1 MRYKMSSS
9 CNPLLSL
16 GLSRSSPGTRY
27 KMTSPGLPGGCNNWG
42 AIFWVVQRLTMEG
55 FPMHKRPISLAKLRK
70 VPQQF
75 SWVDQRLVRERYIDQ
90 LSPQACALY
99 LLLVTV
105 ADAQGLSY
113 YADPSLCQ
121 RLSLTDPE
129 LHQARQALITL
140 GLVAYQRPLY
150 QVLALDADP
159 SRATPSVAPVAADDD
174 PVDIK
179 AVFARIW
186 EVLT

>member
-1 MRYKMSSS
+1 
-9 CNPLLSL
+9 
-16 GLSRSSPGTRY
+16 
-27 KMTSPGLPGGCNNWG
+27 
-42 AIFWVVQRLTMEG
+42 
-55 FPMHKRPISLAKLRK
+55 MHKRPISLAKLRT
-70 VPQQF
+70 VPRQF

-90 LSPQACALY
+90 LSHAASTLY
-99 LLLVTV
+99 LFLITV

-113 YADPSLCQ
+113 YADASLCQ
-121 RLSLTDPE
+121 HLSLTSAE

-150 QVLALDADP
+150 QVLALDAAP
-159 SRATPSVAPVAADDD
+159 HEATLSAAPVAPDDA

-186 EVLT
+186 EVLS

>member
-1 MRYKMSSS
+1 
-9 CNPLLSL
+9 
-16 GLSRSSPGTRY
+16 
-27 KMTSPGLPGGCNNWG
+27 
-42 AIFWVVQRLTMEG
+42 
-55 FPMHKRPISLAKLRK
+55 MHKRPISLTKLRR
-70 VPQQF
+70 VPSQF
-75 SWVDQRLVRERYIDQ
+75 SWVDQRFVRERYIDQ

-99 LLLVTV
+99 IFLVTV

-121 RLSLTDPE
+121 RLSMTSPE

-150 QVLALDADP
+150 QVLALDAP
-159 SRATPSVAPVAADDD
+159 PRAVPPRVAPVAADES
-174 PVDIK
+174 VDIQ

-186 EVLT
+186 EVLG

>member
-1 MRYKMSSS
+1 
-9 CNPLLSL
+9 
-16 GLSRSSPGTRY
+16 
-27 KMTSPGLPGGCNNWG
+27 
-42 AIFWVVQRLTMEG
+42 
-55 FPMHKRPISLAKLRK
+55 MHKHPLSFPKLRT
-70 VPQQF
+70 VPRQF

-90 LSPQACALY
+90 LSHQACALY
-99 LLLVTV
+99 LFLVTV

-121 RLSLTDPE
+121 RLSMTGTE
-129 LHQARQALITL
+129 LRQARQALITR

-150 QVLALDADP
+150 QVLALDPAP
-159 SRATPSVAPVAADDD
+159 SRATPSTAPVGADDE

-186 EVLT
+186 EVLS